1 VRFAKALPIALLF
14 IMLSGCM
21 MTFDIEQSINED
33 GSALVSESIDMSS
46 LIEYAL
52 EMQGQFA
59 SSPPPEDDSYSRAD
73 YGPLALPE
81 ELDLELTFTE
91 PEEELRVGDSAF
103 FYFSLKNNGE
113 AIEAASLSIYS
124 NAFVSS
130 SHMSAASN
138 TEYISSLQKRESDS
152 VSFYG
157 KIANVSEGTHSLTV
171 VIEFDRGNYTNLT
184 AAKSFDF
191 EVLPAETTEDML
203 AELEK
208 NATDQCNQ
216 LMLEDPGISCS
227 FDNYVFK
234 LSKTIQPNSEYEF
247 ISSSGIFDTTYE
259 VTIHSLPVLTDSD
272 LDMLGGMGGLD
283 STSMTGASSDSPR
296 FVDGLGDDSSGISSM
311 AMVRSMIEITYTVHM
326 PADIV
331 EAPLG
336 EISADKRTVTY
347 DVLTLYEQKQPIHIL
362 AQQQNDLVMY
372 VLYGVA
378 ALIALAILYG
388 ILSMFV
394 LKRL

>member
-1 VRFAKALPIALLF
+1 
-14 IMLSGCM
+14 M
-21 MTFDIEQSINED
+21 
-33 GSALVSESIDMSS
+33 
-46 LIEYAL
+46 
-52 EMQGQFA
+52 
-59 SSPPPEDDSYSRAD
+59 
-73 YGPLALPE
+73 
-81 ELDLELTFTE
+81 
-91 PEEELRVGDSAF
+91 
-103 FYFSLKNNGE
+103 
-113 AIEAASLSIYS
+113 
-124 NAFVSS
+124 
-130 SHMSAASN
+130 
-138 TEYISSLQKRESDS
+138 
-152 VSFYG
+152 
-157 KIANVSEGTHSLTV
+157 
-171 VIEFDRGNYTNLT
+171 
-184 AAKSFDF
+184 
-191 EVLPAETTEDML
+191 
-203 AELEK
+203 
-208 NATDQCNQ
+208 
-216 LMLEDPGISCS
+216 
-227 FDNYVFK
+227 
-234 LSKTIQPNSEYEF
+234 
-247 ISSSGIFDTTYE
+247 
-259 VTIHSLPVLTDSD
+259 LTDSD

>member
-1 VRFAKALPIALLF
+1 MRFAKALPIALLF

-247 ISSSGIFDTTYE
+247 ISSSVVSAGK
-259 VTIHSLPVLTDSD
+259 
-272 LDMLGGMGGLD
+272 
-283 STSMTGASSDSPR
+283 TSKSKLFA
-296 FVDGLGDDSSGISSM
+296 
-311 AMVRSMIEITYTVHM
+311 AVR
-326 PADIV
+326 
-331 EAPLG
+331 
-336 EISADKRTVTY
+336 
-347 DVLTLYEQKQPIHIL
+347 
-362 AQQQNDLVMY
+362 LV
-372 VLYGVA
+372 
-378 ALIALAILYG
+378 
-388 ILSMFV
+388 
-394 LKRL
+394 